1 MDALA
6 VTAATS
12 TAGASRE
19 SVGKHVVVQVPQ
31 PVSVTGKGAA
41 WRSRKSCDA
50 GGQSVEEMLKVLERR
65 GSAKNADVSKRTKV
79 IDPNDVSDA
88 EEVLDPEEVSD
99 GHVSDDNDLQLDTE
113 SSKSDVTSKHS
124 NSGSCPAEESCE
136 EDGAADDDG
145 DSAEDDEPEP
155 LPVPSVNKST
165 KVSEKSSKKSVVK
178 QKAQTG
184 DAGEGSGKVR
194 GRKKAAASA
203 GVTKRVPTEGR
214 SSVVKS
220 GNFYNAE
227 AKAKPPVTRGK
238 KTGKK

>member
-1 MDALA
+1 M
-6 VTAATS
+6 
-12 TAGASRE
+12 
-19 SVGKHVVVQVPQ
+19 
-31 PVSVTGKGAA
+31 
-41 WRSRKSCDA
+41 
-50 GGQSVEEMLKVLERR
+50 
-65 GSAKNADVSKRTKV
+65 
-79 IDPNDVSDA
+79 
-88 EEVLDPEEVSD
+88 
-99 GHVSDDNDLQLDTE
+99 
-113 SSKSDVTSKHS
+113 
-124 NSGSCPAEESCE
+124 
-136 EDGAADDDG
+136 
-145 DSAEDDEPEP
+145 
-155 LPVPSVNKST
+155 PSVNKST

-238 KTGKK
+238 KTGKKMILSISTGCLKTFIQS